1 MVDALDLL
9 KILTE
14 FGAVIISSLWL
25 YLMIKHRK
33 ALPYSIGKLG
43 DILMWGLVLIWIGFL
58 VNFANEF
65 VPRLTTSV
73 KAIKVSKTADDV
85 FIILG
90 ASLVTYYLY
99 QVFEKKMPKVT
110 PMQVPIDMGSSKLS
124 PGAYLISSNVPLEDV
139 VKFLKGKSML
149 AITRRPQDYE
159 KLGIPY
165 IWLTKTEGENTIYPT
180 NLPKL
185 LHTMVTHANG
195 NTAFILDGL
204 EYLILENGF
213 ESVMK
218 FLSSARD
225 YIITKGSILITFV
238 GEKTLDDHQLAVLKR
253 ELKELEII

>member
-1 MVDALDLL
+1 MPDALGLL
-9 KILTE
+9 KVLTE
-14 FGAVIISSLWL
+14 LGAVIISSLWL
-25 YLMIKHRK
+25 YLMIKHRR

-43 DILMWGLVLIWIGFL
+43 RILIWGLILIWIGFL

-65 VPRLTTSV
+65 VPKLTTSV
-73 KAIKVSKTADDV
+73 TVIKLSKTMDDV
-85 FIILG
+85 FVILG

-99 QVFEKKMPKVT
+99 QVFEKKIPNVE
-110 PMQVPIDMGSSKLS
+110 PMQISIDMKGAKLP
-124 PGAYLISSNVPLEDV
+124 PGAYLLSSKTPLQEVMRLLD
-139 VKFLKGKSML
+139 GKNIL

-165 IWLTKTEGENTIYPT
+165 IWLTKTEGENTLYPT
-180 NLPKL
+180 NLPRL
-185 LHTMVTHANG
+185 LHTMVTHADG

-225 YIITKGSILITFV
+225 YMLMKGSVLIALV
-238 GEKTLDDHQLAVLKR
+238 GEKTLDEHQLAVLKR